1 MPPPPT
7 TTHRKHDLR
16 DVLLILAQLQHRGA
30 LQIDFKLVTGL
41 CVCLCGGG
49 GAHVV
54 GGWVGGRAG
63 VHAPPISPLPTHPL
77 PLTEFHLLFFLLRS
91 EALVRV

>member
-1 MPPPPT
+1 M
-7 TTHRKHDLR
+7 
-16 DVLLILAQLQHRGA
+16 
-30 LQIDFKLVTGL
+30 
-41 CVCLCGGG
+41 CVFVWGG